1 MENEIDF
8 VDIVLYGYFH
18 KRKAL
23 GNYFYRQFKVAEAK
37 HYGLVEFFSACKEV
51 TLQFQENITKQVRD
65 RRFEIHDV
73 LVAAE
78 NGTLG
83 VTIIEGKT
91 KEECIAEAVQYWQEE
106 FELGFGADWA
116 GSVKNYHVHLLS
128 YTYGKHRGML
138 YWNDTLKIIKGL
150 YDAIQLYKAENA
162 ANETNPNT
170 ELPQPLNSKADNL
183 SIRLAE
189 YGFFELPVLAGIS
202 NDGKMTL
209 IRKMSSKGLPYAVA
223 MFDYLKFNEHLRVNY
238 CKSEGGLHRLIA
250 SWFSKDTT
258 GRSVKGNLNSLAPNS
273 TNNTKRRYTA
283 YKNKETVK
291 NDIEQLKK
299 GVLPS

>member
-23 GNYFYRQFKVAEAK
+23 GNYFYRQFKAAEAK

-51 TLQFQENITKQVRD
+51 ALQFQENITKQVRD

-83 VTIIEGKT
+83 VTITDGKT
-91 KEECIAEAVQYWQEE
+91 KEECIAEAVRYWQEE
-106 FELGFGADWA
+106 FDLGFGDDWA

-138 YWNDTLKIIKGL
+138 YWNDILEIIKGL
-150 YDAIQLYKAENA
+150 YDAIQLYKAENDA
-162 ANETNPNT
+162 DKKSKNP
-170 ELPQPLNSKADNL
+170 EQVQPQVTKADIL
-183 SIRLAE
+183 REQLVE
-189 YGFFELPVLAGIS
+189 HGFFELSALTEIS
-202 NDGKMTL
+202 EEGRVAL
-209 IRKMSSKGLPYAVA
+209 IRKLSSEEVPYKVA
-223 MFDYLKFNEHLRVNY
+223 MFDHLGYIEYLKKEKCDHKYEQTYKLLG
-238 CKSEGGLHRLIA
+238 KII
-250 SWFSKDTT
+250 D
-258 GRSVKGNLNSLAPNS
+258 KGADGIKKNFLALNSRSKINR
-273 TNNTKRRYTA
+273 NRYTA
-283 YKNKETVK
+283 HIYKEIVK
-291 NDIEQLKK
+291 SDIQLLRL
-299 GVLPS
+299 GVPPA